1 MPKRNGTSTSSTTR
15 SAEISRQTKET
26 QIKLALSLDGSGKS
40 NISTGVGFFDHML
53 DLLTRHSLIDL
64 TVQAKGDL
72 EVDAHH
78 TVEDVG
84 IVLGQALEKSLGDK
98 RSIHRY
104 GWAIVPMDESLA
116 QVAIDLSGRPAF
128 LFNVPF
134 KGDSIGAFPV
144 ELVEEFFKA
153 LATNARMN
161 LHITVPYGTNNHH
174 ISEAIFKATA
184 KALRQAISTDP
195 RNPDVPS
202 TKGSLN
208 G

>member
-1 MPKRNGTSTSSTTR
+1 MSKRTPSR
-15 SAEISRQTKET
+15 AAEIDRKTKET
-26 QIKLALSLDGSGKS
+26 KVQVSLNLDGTGTSS
-40 NISTGVGFFDHML
+40 IHTGVGFLDHML
-53 DLLTRHSLIDL
+53 DLLSRHSLVDL
-64 TVQAKGDL
+64 KVEAEGDL
-72 EVDAHH
+72 QVDAHH

-84 IVLGQALEKSLGDK
+84 IVIGQGLEKALGDK
-98 RSIHRY
+98 RGINRY

-128 LFNVPF
+128 VFRVEF
-134 KGDSIGAFPV
+134 KGESIGAFPV

-153 LATNARMN
+153 LSTNGKMN
-161 LHITVPYGTNNHH
+161 LHIAVPYGTNNHH

-184 KALRQAISTDP
+184 KALRQAVTHDP
-195 RNPDVPS
+195 RSNAVPS